1 MRNWICLLS
10 LSFPLSLLALS
21 ASAQMPVDPTRPSGY
36 AAPAGASAGTGNAP
50 LRLTLIRLGQQPLAV
65 INGRSLHV
73 GESIAGERVTAIQP
87 GRVLLAG
94 TQGQRVL
101 PLVSGKT
108 TTPFVNSSIKRPPT
122 L

>member
-1 MRNWICLLS
+1 MRNWVLPLFLS
-10 LSFPLSLLALS
+10 ALALPV
-21 ASAQMPVDPTRPSGY
+21 AAQTPIDPTRPSGY
-36 AAPAGASAGTGNAP
+36 AAPTAANAGAGDAP

-65 INGRSLHV
+65 INGRSLHI
-73 GESIAGERVTAIQP
+73 GESIAGQRVTAIQP

-94 TQGQRVL
+94 AQGQRVL

-108 TTPFVNSSIKRPPT
+108 TTSFSNPSIKRPPT